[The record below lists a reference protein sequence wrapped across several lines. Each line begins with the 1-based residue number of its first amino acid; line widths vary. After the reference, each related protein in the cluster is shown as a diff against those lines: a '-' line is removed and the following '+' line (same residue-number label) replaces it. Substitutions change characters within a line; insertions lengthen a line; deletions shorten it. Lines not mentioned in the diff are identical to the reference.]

1 MLRDFFETTFSEL
14 VKLLGHTLVAGS
26 KNLLLIR
33 IGCKVVNG
41 NGDFL
46 SSRKN
51 DESRKEQQ
59 REE

>member
-41 NGDFL
+41 NGDICHREKG
-46 SSRKN
+46 RKQ
-51 DESRKEQQ
+51 K
-59 REE
+59 REY